1 MALRKIILT
10 HNSKLSNFDK
20 MLKEVFPSSIP
31 SQYCDK
37 LIITDERGN
46 ESELMGSD
54 IEGAIP
60 LDPNHSSDLSR
71 LWNKHTEKV
80 EIYLNLAKVEAVV
93 TAGTDELFKNANLK

>member
-46 ESELMGSD
+46 EE
-54 IEGAIP
+54 
-60 LDPNHSSDLSR
+60 
-71 LWNKHTEKV
+71 TTKV
-80 EIYLNLAKVEAVV
+80 EIYLNLAKVEAMVN
-93 TAGTDELFKNANLK
+93 AGTEELFKNANLK